1 MNVDVNTLFKLVELL
16 ILPFAYYLIKRLDNM
31 AAAIEKSNS
40 TSNELKTILI
50 GADGKNGI
58 RSRVMRLEK
67 KVSNLSLL
75 QAARHGEASPL
86 LEDDDDE

>member
-1 MNVDVNTLFKLVELL
+1 MSVNVDVLFKVIELL
-16 ILPFAYYLIKRLDNM
+16 ILPFAYYLIKRIDSM
-31 AAAIEKSNS
+31 VEVVGQSNK

-75 QAARHGEASPL
+75 QAARHGEAAPL
-86 LEDDDDE
+86 LEDDGDE